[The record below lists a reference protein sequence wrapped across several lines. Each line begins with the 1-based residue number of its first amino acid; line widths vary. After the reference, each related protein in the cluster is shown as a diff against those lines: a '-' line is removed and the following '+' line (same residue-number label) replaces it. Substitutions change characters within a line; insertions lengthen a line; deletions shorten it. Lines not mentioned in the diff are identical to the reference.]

1 MPTLEHVNLGIPID
15 GSEAET
21 AFLVDVL
28 GFHGVEAPA
37 EIRARFSPLW
47 FEGDDGRQI
56 HLSVDPEHRPAARAH
71 VAVWLGE
78 ELSATEERLSRSG
91 FEWKA
96 LDSAVRR
103 VVFTRDPAGNRWELT
118 GPAVNASE

>member
-47 FEGDDGRQI
+47 FEGDDGDRK
-56 HLSVDPEHRPAARAH
+56 SV
-71 VAVWLGE
+71 V
-78 ELSATEERLSRSG
+78 
-91 FEWKA
+91 
-96 LDSAVRR
+96 
-103 VVFTRDPAGNRWELT
+103 
-118 GPAVNASE
+118 

>member
-1 MPTLEHVNLGIPID
+1 
-15 GSEAET
+15 
-21 AFLVDVL
+21 
-28 GFHGVEAPA
+28 VEAPA

-71 VAVWLGE
+71 VAVWLGD
-78 ELSATEERLSRSG
+78 ELAPTEVRLSRSG

-96 LDSAVRR
+96 MDSAVRR

-118 GPAVNASE
+118 GPAVTATE